1 MNKNRIFAL
10 ALSAAMLFSLTAC
23 ATKNESHYVAPAGV
37 AVQVEE
43 VTRTSITSDNRSS
56 GKVASDNETPI
67 YVSTTALCT
76 AVYVS
81 QGDTVAAGDKI
92 CTLDMASTLASY
104 KAANINYQAL
114 LKQYNDQKGL
124 LDRQIAMAENNLI
137 TTQKLFEIGA
147 ASKLEVDNA
156 QLTLD
161 QALMG
166 RDSGLAQLE
175 AGIQSGKSGLEQ
187 LEMVLEHV
195 DSNGN
200 VISPAAGIVTSLTA
214 MENNFVAASYPIAII
229 QGADQMKVSVYV
241 SEAVVPALKVGAE
254 AEVSVPNAGISF
266 TGTIRSVDQ
275 SPISQL
281 GLYGV
286 TISVPAEVSGLMV
299 GMFADVTFHLDGR
312 EDVIVIPTQSIQN
325 NGEIQYVYVVEN
337 DTAVYTEI
345 TTGLTGSGVTEV
357 TSGLEGGETL
367 VTVGQTYLTDG
378 SAVRVVNGE
387 G

>member
-10 ALSAAMLFSLTAC
+10 ALSAAMLLSLTSC
-23 ATKNESHYVAPAGV
+23 ATQNESTYVPPAGV
-37 AVQVEE
+37 AVQVESVE
-43 VTRTSITSDNRSS
+43 RTSITSDNRSS

-67 YVSTTALCT
+67 YVSATALCT

-92 CTLDMASTLASY
+92 CTLDLAATLSSY
-104 KAANINYQAL
+104 KAADISYQSL
-114 LKQYNDQKGL
+114 LKQYADQKSL
-124 LDRQIAMAENNLI
+124 LDRQIAMAENNL
-137 TTQKLFEIGA
+137 TTTRKLFEIGA
-147 ASKLEVDNA
+147 ASQLEVDNA

-166 RDSGLAQLE
+166 RDSALAQME
-175 AGIQSGKSGLEQ
+175 AGIQNGKSGLEQ

-195 DSNGN
+195 DAQGN

-214 MENNFVAASYPIAII
+214 VENNFVAASYPIAVI

-241 SEAVVPALKVGAE
+241 SEAVVPALKVGAP
-254 AEVSVPNAGISF
+254 AEVTVTNAGVSF
-266 TGTIRSVDQ
+266 TGTIHSVDQ

-286 TISVPAEVSGLMV
+286 TVSIPAEVSGLMV
-299 GMFADVTFHLDGR
+299 GMFADVTFHMDGR
-312 EDVIVIPTQSIQN
+312 DDVIVIPSQAIQN
-325 NGEIQYVYVVEN
+325 NGSIQYVYVVEN

-357 TSGLEGGETL
+357 TSGLEGGEAL

-378 SAVRVVNGE
+378 SAVRVVSGE